1 LTPRRRPIALGWLE
15 TVVLDRLWAHGPADV
30 AAMHERVGA
39 PRERAGAPREL
50 SRNTIQSTLER
61 LYRKGLADRC
71 KRGRAYEYRARL
83 TRAEWLT
90 QSLSRLLDATPGAD
104 SALVLSAFV
113 DLAERT
119 GDENLDALEALVRAR
134 RRERGGPA

>member
-1 LTPRRRPIALGWLE
+1 MTQRHGLALGRLE
-15 TVVLDRLWAHGPADV
+15 TVVLDQLWAHGAADV
-30 AAMHERVGA
+30 AAMHARVGE
-39 PRERAGAPREL
+39 PRRL
-50 SRNTIQSTLER
+50 TRNTIQSTLER
-61 LYRKGLADRC
+61 LYRKGLADRY

-83 TRAEWLT
+83 TRGEWLT

-119 GDENLDALEALVRAR
+119 GEANLEALEALVRRR
-134 RRERGGPA
+134 RRERGDPA

>member
-1 LTPRRRPIALGWLE
+1 MAQRRGIALGWLE
-15 TVVLDRLWAHGPADV
+15 TVVLDQLWAHGSVDV
-30 AAMHERVGA
+30 ATMHA
-39 PRERAGAPREL
+39 RAGAPREL

-61 LYRKGLADRC
+61 LYRKGLADRY

-83 TRAEWLT
+83 TRGEWLT
-90 QSLSRLLDATPGAD
+90 QSLSRLLDATPGTD

-119 GDENLDALEALVRAR
+119 GEANLEALEALVRKR
-134 RRERGGPA
+134 RRERGDLA